1 MYKIV
6 LSALAIG
13 VLVCAAPAATTTTS
27 KKKHRTAT
35 PSKATATH
43 SRKHAGT
50 AATSTSAKRK
60 GKKSRTSARSYQQ
73 APTPERYKEIQ
84 EALARKGFFQGEA
97 NGQWGADSVD
107 ALKRFQTSQNLGAD
121 GKINSLSL
129 IALGLGP
136 DHLTARASPATT
148 APAASPVPPPTPPTA
163 APQQ

>member
-6 LSALAIG
+6 LSALATAA
-13 VLVCAAPAATTTTS
+13 LVCSAGAATATTS
-27 KKKHRTAT
+27 QKKHHTGT
-35 PSKATATH
+35 PTKTSATH

-60 GKKSRTSARSYQQ
+60 GKKSKTSARSYQQ

-84 EALARKGFFQGEA
+84 DALARKGFFQGDT

-121 GKINSLSL
+121 GKLNSLSL

-136 DHLTARASPATT
+136 NHLTASAKPATQQPVLPAT
-148 APAASPVPPPTPPTA
+148 APAAPPT
-163 APQQ
+163 Q